1 MTRRSVER
9 HGQFVQRLQPRGW
22 SLAVALLEVG
32 DLSGSLSPSLGELL
46 TGPAALLPQLSDLL
60 TERTVVCAVVP
71 TFRPGRPD
79 RPTSSHHS
87 ATLPKCAILGKAAIT
102 NKISWDLTRVGLV
115 KGQDLRELRERF
127 GFSVDQVAMI
137 LNVSPASV
145 RRMELAEEV
154 DQVTWAKYERAV
166 AILRGLLRDL
176 SKRLTRAMREEMA
189 PV

>member
-1 MTRRSVER
+1 M
-9 HGQFVQRLQPRGW
+9 
-22 SLAVALLEVG
+22 
-32 DLSGSLSPSLGELL
+32 
-46 TGPAALLPQLSDLL
+46 
-60 TERTVVCAVVP
+60 
-71 TFRPGRPD
+71 
-79 RPTSSHHS
+79 
-87 ATLPKCAILGKAAIT
+87 GKAAIT

-166 AILRGLLRDL
+166 AFLRGLLRDM